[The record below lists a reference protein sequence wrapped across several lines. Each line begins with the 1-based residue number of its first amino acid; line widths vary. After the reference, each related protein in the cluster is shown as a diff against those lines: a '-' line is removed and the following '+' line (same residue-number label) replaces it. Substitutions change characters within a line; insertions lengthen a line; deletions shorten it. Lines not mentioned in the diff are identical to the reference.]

1 MCILLYLY
9 SYTLEIIKFKLFANK
24 SKSQREEKLKSFKDT
39 NFIHLTSQE
48 TPGHLHV
55 RDATAALG
63 VPGHSKRQASS
74 ASLGTVHCS

>member
-1 MCILLYLY
+1 M
-9 SYTLEIIKFKLFANK
+9 IKFKPFAKK
-24 SKSQREEKLKSFKDT
+24 SKSQREEKLKSFRATD
-39 NFIHLTSQE
+39 FIHLTSQE

-63 VPGHSKRQASS
+63 IPGHSKREASS